1 MKQLIV
7 ATHNEGKLREIRALL
22 AREPVEVL
30 GLADIGWQQE
40 IEETGSTFK
49 ENALIKARAIF
60 EATGQAVL
68 ADDSGLEVKAM
79 GGGPGV
85 YSARYMGEDVS
96 YDIKNQAILSLLKR
110 VTEKER
116 AADYRCVIAFV
127 RPGRGGR
134 ALARTAEGRVDGRI
148 AYEAAGDGGFGYDP
162 IFFLP
167 DRGCTMAQLPEEEKN
182 LISHR
187 GLALQAILPQIE
199 KWIRLSGREG

>member
-1 MKQLIV
+1 MKQLII

-22 AREPVEVL
+22 EQEPVQVL
-30 GLADIGWQQE
+30 SLKDIGWQQE

-49 ENALIKARAIF
+49 ENALIKARRIF
-60 EATGQAVL
+60 KATGQAVL
-68 ADDSGLEVKAM
+68 ADDSGLEVRAM

-96 YDIKNQAILSLLKR
+96 YDIKNQAILSLLER

-134 ALARTAEGRVDGRI
+134 ALAKTAEGRVDGRI
-148 AYEAAGDGGFGYDP
+148 AYEAAGEGGFGYDP

-167 DRGCTMAQLPEEEKN
+167 ERASTMAQLSEEDKN
-182 LISHR
+182 AISHR
-187 GLALQAILPQIE
+187 GAALRAILPHVKE
-199 KWIRLSGREG
+199 WLNKA